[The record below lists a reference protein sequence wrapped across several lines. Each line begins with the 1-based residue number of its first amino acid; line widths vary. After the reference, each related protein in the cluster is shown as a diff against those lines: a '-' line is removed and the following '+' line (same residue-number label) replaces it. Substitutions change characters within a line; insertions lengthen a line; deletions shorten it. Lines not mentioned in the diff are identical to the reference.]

1 MKKEDN
7 LSEQE
12 LEQELGKKVT
22 EALDNLSAL
31 KDDSSDGG
39 KVEELVLDISDLSEN
54 NESLEMK

>member
-7 LSEQE
+7 LS
-12 LEQELGKKVT
+12 EQELGKKVT

-39 KVEELVLDISDLSEN
+39 KVEELVLDMSDLSEN

>member
-12 LEQELGKKVT
+12 LAKRFT
-22 EALDNLSAL
+22 EGLDNL

-39 KVEELVLDISDLSEN
+39 KAEELVLDMNDLSEN
-54 NESLEMK
+54 NESLKMN

>member
-12 LEQELGKKVT
+12 LEQEFGKKVT

-39 KVEELVLDISDLSEN
+39 KVEELVLDMSDLSEN

>member
-12 LEQELGKKVT
+12 LEKKLA
-22 EALDNLSAL
+22 EGLDDLSAL